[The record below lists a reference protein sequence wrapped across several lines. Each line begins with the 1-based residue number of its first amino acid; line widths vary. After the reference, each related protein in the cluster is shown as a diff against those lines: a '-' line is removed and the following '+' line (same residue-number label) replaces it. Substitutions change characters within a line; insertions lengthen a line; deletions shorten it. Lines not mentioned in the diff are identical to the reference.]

1 VTETEWLASSDPQ
14 PMLALLRNSATERKL
29 RLFAVACCHRLGC
42 SLPDACRHSVA
53 VAERHADGAATD
65 RDLLN
70 AYEASYSVW
79 RRAGASFAAHAG
91 AGAARAVC
99 MGSTD
104 PARRAERSREIGVV
118 TAASY
123 AVTLAAES
131 LAFATAREALD
142 PLRVVRHHYLLKIE
156 HRREYSSVG
165 FWVYEVDDQD
175 WADAKS
181 VERSAQ
187 CCLLHDIVGNPFRPA
202 AALDPACVAWC
213 GEVVW
218 ELAWAAYD
226 ERLPEGTLEPA
237 RLVLLADALE
247 DVGCTDAD
255 LLGHLRGPGPHVRGC
270 WAVDLVLG
278 KE

>member
-29 RLFAVACCHRLGC
+29 RLFAVACCHRVGG
-42 SLPDACRHSVA
+42 SLPDACRHPVA

-70 AYEASYSVW
+70 AYKASYSAW
-79 RRAGASFAAHAG
+79 RPGASFAAHAG

-123 AVTLAAES
+123 AATHAAES
-131 LAFATAREALD
+131 LAFATARGALD
-142 PLRVVRHHYLLKIE
+142 PLRVVRHHYFLKIE

-165 FWVYEVDDQD
+165 FWVYEVDDQG
-175 WADAKS
+175 WADAKA
-181 VERSAQ
+181 VERSVQ
-187 CCLLHDIVGNPFRPA
+187 CRLLHDIVGNPFRPA
-202 AALDPACVAWC
+202 AALDPACVDWR
-213 GEVVW
+213 GEVVR

-226 ERLPEGTLEPA
+226 ERLPEGMLNPA
-237 RLVLLADALE
+237 RLAVLADALE
-247 DVGCTDAD
+247 DTGCTDAD

-270 WAVDLVLG
+270 RAVDPILG
-278 KE
+278 KS